1 MYPNFISKDYSNL
14 SNIIIILNILDRK
27 RRHILNAIICHQNIG
42 KASKIN
48 KLLITNINRESV
60 IHQKRL
66 HLSNK
71 ANQSKLRQITLK
83 QVIYENINRSISTKY
98 LYSARSRK
106 VSGNFSI
113 FLIINN
119 NSKLN
124 TSIKGS
130 MITWTRSASPRR
142 SLLGAII
149 FLVRLTL
156 GLEIKLVITIKSFMS
171 KVTINSDHIFC
182 RLKSFTKLDI

>member
-14 SNIIIILNILDRK
+14 GNIIIILNILDRK
-27 RRHILNAIICHQNIG
+27 RRHILNAIICYQNIG

-48 KLLITNINRESV
+48 KLLITNINQESV
-60 IHQKRL
+60 VYQKRL
-66 HLSNK
+66 RLSNK
-71 ANQSKLRQITLK
+71 ANRSKLRQITLK
-83 QVIYENINRSISTKY
+83 QVIYENINRNISTKY

-106 VSGNFSI
+106 VLGNFSI

-130 MITWTRSASPRR
+130 MITWTHSTSSRR
-142 SLLGAII
+142 SLFRAIN
-149 FLVRLTL
+149 FFGMLNFRLRN
-156 GLEIKLVITIKSFMS
+156 KL
-171 KVTINSDHIFC
+171 
-182 RLKSFTKLDI
+182 

>member
-14 SNIIIILNILDRK
+14 SNIIIILNILDRE

-48 KLLITNINRESV
+48 KLLITNINQKSV
-60 IHQKRL
+60 VHQKRL

-71 ANQSKLRQITLK
+71 ANRCKLRQITLK
-83 QVIYENINRSISTKY
+83 QVIYKNINRSISTKY

-106 VSGNFSI
+106 VSGDFSI

-124 TSIKGS
+124 TSIKDS
-130 MITWTRSASPRR
+130 MIVRTCSTSPRR
-142 SLLGAII
+142 SLLKAIN
-149 FLVRLTL
+149 FSGTLNYRLRN
-156 GLEIKLVITIKSFMS
+156 KL
-171 KVTINSDHIFC
+171 
-182 RLKSFTKLDI
+182 

>member
-27 RRHILNAIICHQNIG
+27 RRHILNVIICHQNIC

-71 ANQSKLRQITLK
+71 ANQSKLRKVTLK
-83 QVIYENINRSISTKY
+83 QIIYENINRSISTKY

-113 FLIINN
+113 LLIIDN

-124 TSIKGS
+124 ISIKGS
-130 MITWTRSASPRR
+130 MIAWTYSTSSRR
-142 SLLGAII
+142 SLL
-149 FLVRLTL
+149 R
-156 GLEIKLVITIKSFMS
+156 
-171 KVTINSDHIFC
+171 TINFFGTLNF
-182 RLKSFTKLDI
+182 RLKNK